1 MSKASGRHE
10 LKALRSDHYFV
21 VIKKL
26 VLMFRVFWEIK
37 ADEPQVFWA
46 TAKNCYKFVASIV
59 TIKNKDSFYIIHHK
73 DSLL

>member
-1 MSKASGRHE
+1 M
-10 LKALRSDHYFV
+10 L
-21 VIKKL
+21 
-26 VLMFRVFWEIK
+26 RVFWEIK